1 MTFTYDPAGDF
12 TTALSQVRLT
22 IQDTDSANPVFTDEE
37 LGYFIGATST
47 VRLASAMALE
57 AVANNAARRAKMQK
71 TLNWTMDDR
80 AAVESLRKQVAAL
93 REDADANVAA
103 RGVIEKAHT
112 PFNRWD
118 IQRKEEQRSG
128 LG

>member
-1 MTFTYDPAGDF
+1 MTFTYDPEVL
-12 TTALSQVRLT
+12 TTTLSQVRLT
-22 IQDTDSANPVFTDEE
+22 IQDTDSASPVFTDEE
-37 LGYFIGATST
+37 LDYWIGETAT

-57 AVANNAARRAKMQK
+57 AVASSKSRLAKMQK

-80 AAVESLRKQVAAL
+80 AAAESLRKQAAAL

-103 RGVIEKAHT
+103 RGVIEKGHT
-112 PFNRWD
+112 PYNSWD